1 MSRVAKW
8 RCILNHS
15 EQKWSEAGESIMRNS
30 QDRMVGKKMEP
41 THPETTE
48 MTSRKQS
55 LLKKAPIYPHPQT
68 PSADQRGKAEG
79 YIRLLTERN
88 TVDF

>member
-1 MSRVAKW
+1 
-8 RCILNHS
+8 
-15 EQKWSEAGESIMRNS
+15 MRNS